1 MKVNHC
7 DTLLTVHFH
16 CGGFYREESAPW
28 CDCWFCETAR
38 FQGRT
43 MPEWPERQVR
53 SALTKGA
60 ARRRTEETKKRVGPG
75 GGVLDERN
83 GGRLEVGKV
92 HLPSKPVQRLNI
104 GLWRYKLHIQQTLS
118 HVCHN
123 STLMPESKHFR

>member
-1 MKVNHC
+1 M
-7 DTLLTVHFH
+7 TLCLPCTSIAAVSIERRALRGAIAGSARQPAFKAVQCLNGQRDR
-16 CGGFYREESAPW
+16 CGQRLP
-28 CDCWFCETAR
+28 
-38 FQGRT
+38 
-43 MPEWPERQVR
+43 
-53 SALTKGA
+53 KGQPA
-60 ARRRTEETKKRVGPG
+60 DAQRRRKNALDRG

>member
-1 MKVNHC
+1 MA
-7 DTLLTVHFH
+7 
-16 CGGFYREESAPW
+16 RETGAVSAYQRGSPQTHRGDEKTRW
-28 CDCWFCETAR
+28 T
-38 FQGRT
+38 G
-43 MPEWPERQVR
+43 
-53 SALTKGA
+53 
-60 ARRRTEETKKRVGPG
+60 G